1 MTTVLDRL
9 TAAHLHREPFHHYAI
24 EEALPE
30 ALFTELADSFPS
42 LEYVAGTGVLE
53 NNRPYLKSASE
64 VLADDALP
72 AAWRAFFE
80 AHTAP
85 AFFKQLLTLWGDAM
99 RAAHPRLEDNFGK
112 PLEDFTIGVRAPGK
126 WDSAANRQTDVVLDC
141 LFGVN
146 SPVKTPTPARGP
158 HVDSPAKLFSTLLY
172 LRDPED
178 DCEGGAFELY
188 APKGRLY
195 PKRQYK
201 KIPDHRVARVKQV
214 PYQAN
219 TLVGWL
225 NGARAI
231 HAVEPRSVTERPRRY
246 IAITAECYGG
256 REARGHF
263 LHDPSW
269 SSLTGRLRNLF

>member
-1 MTTVLDRL
+1 MSTVFDRL
-9 TAAHLHREPFHHYAI
+9 APEHFHQAPFDHFAI
-24 EEALPE
+24 EEALPGDNFA
-30 ALFTELADSFPS
+30 ALAESFPS
-42 LEYVAGTGVLE
+42 LEYVAGGGPLE
-53 NNRPYLKSASE
+53 NNRPYLKGASE
-64 VLADDALP
+64 VLADAQLP
-72 AAWRAFFE
+72 AVWREFFE

-85 AFFKQLLTLWGDAM
+85 ERFAQIVALWGDAI
-99 RAAHPRLEDNFGK
+99 RRVHPGIEENFGK
-112 PLEDFTIGVRAPGK
+112 PLEAFSVGLRAPGK
-126 WDSAANRQTDVVLDC
+126 WESDANRLHDVVLDC

-146 SPVKTPTPARGP
+146 SPVQTPNPARGP
-158 HVDSPAKLFSTLLY
+158 HVDSPAKLFSALLY

-188 APKGRLY
+188 APQGRLY

-201 KIPDHRVARVKQV
+201 KIPDHKVSRVKQV
-214 PYQAN
+214 PYRAN

-231 HAVEPRSVTERPRRY
+231 HAVEPRSVTPRPRRY

-256 REARGHF
+256 KEKRGHF

-269 SSLTGRLRNLF
+269 STLSGRLRNLF